1 MKLKLCTVVRE
12 SQMKP
17 SRSENVEQPGK
28 ISVKDHMKTN
38 MMVAI
43 VWMLLAKAAHADIVQ
58 VPATANPWLA
68 GMVNGSSARRGDSAP
83 KESPV
88 TITHLT
94 VEGGDIFSFSAT
106 GSVNHGMTLP
116 FFPPNG
122 ESLISHYLG
131 AENGI
136 ADIVAPFTSLI
147 GVFLGPDQPNQR
159 PAPPALDFRTAA
171 SRDSEVLAPALKQP
185 FFIGNGLTSSGTAK
199 QIIAPPGAT
208 RLLLGVMD
216 EYYWADNEGSFAVQ
230 VTKVGVAPPIQV
242 NLHPSLN
249 PTAVDEVP
257 NPAQTAPVTNP
268 PNAPMVTPGPG
279 LQIFTAI
286 ELVWPS
292 LAGFFYQVQWSPS
305 LDQSHWVNFGQAIP
319 GTGADLSMFDST
331 RTHPQ
336 GFYRVEIVSQP
347 STSLS
352 TDIR

>member
-1 MKLKLCTVVRE
+1 
-12 SQMKP
+12 
-17 SRSENVEQPGK
+17 
-28 ISVKDHMKTN
+28 
-38 MMVAI
+38 
-43 VWMLLAKAAHADIVQ
+43 
-58 VPATANPWLA
+58 
-68 GMVNGSSARRGDSAP
+68 
-83 KESPV
+83 
-88 TITHLT
+88 
-94 VEGGDIFSFSAT
+94 
-106 GSVNHGMTLP
+106 LP

-122 ESLISHYLG
+122 EGLISHYLG

-147 GVFLGPDQPNQR
+147 GIFLGPDQPDQR

-171 SRDSEVLAPALKQP
+171 SRDYEVLAPALKQP

-230 VTKVGVAPPIQV
+230 VTKVGVAPSIQV
-242 NLHPSLN
+242 NLHPSSN
-249 PTAVDEVP
+249 PTDVDAVA
-257 NPAQTAPVTNP
+257 NPVKTAPDVTNA
-268 PNAPMVTPGPG
+268 PNTPMAAPGPG

-292 LAGFFYQVQWSPS
+292 LAGSFYQVQWSPS
-305 LDQSHWVNFGQAIP
+305 LDQSHWVNFGQAVP
-319 GTGADLSMFDST
+319 GTGADLSVFDST

-336 GFYRVEIVSQP
+336 GFYRVQIVPQP

-352 TDIR
+352 AGAR

>member
-1 MKLKLCTVVRE
+1 
-12 SQMKP
+12 MKP

-28 ISVKDHMKTN
+28 ISFKDHMKTN
-38 MMVAI
+38 LMVAI
-43 VWMLLAKAAHADIVQ
+43 IWVLLAKAALADLVQ

-68 GMVNGSSARRGDSAP
+68 GMINGSSARRGDSAP

-88 TITHLT
+88 TITHLAI
-94 VEGGDIFSFSAT
+94 EGGEIFSFSAT
-106 GSVNHGMTLP
+106 GSVNHGTTLP

-122 ESLISHYLG
+122 ENLISHYLG

-147 GVFLGPDQPNQR
+147 GVFLGPDQR

-171 SRDSEVLAPALKQP
+171 SRDYEVLAPALKQP

-230 VTKVGVAPPIQV
+230 VTRVGVAPPIQV
-242 NLHPSLN
+242 NLHPSSN
-249 PTAVDEVP
+249 PTAVDAVP
-257 NPAQTAPVTNP
+257 NPVKTAPDVS
-268 PNAPMVTPGPG
+268 NAPNTPMTTPGPG

-292 LAGFFYQVQWSPS
+292 LAGSFYQVQWSPS
-305 LDQSHWVNFGQAIP
+305 LDQSHWVNFGQAVA
-319 GTGADLSMFDST
+319 GTGADLSVFDST

-336 GFYRVEIVSQP
+336 GFYRVQIVSQP
-347 STSLS
+347 STSFS
-352 TDIR
+352 TDAR